1 MFRSVT
7 TLVLSVMIAGSTA
20 EAQARPQPAQQ
31 GASPASTA
39 GATEAGTAAGAG
51 KSTAGLGFVS
61 GGLSFTVPLTGFVY
75 LAFLKSGEVQPNFAE
90 QAFLKDKSPD
100 YTKIWVDSY
109 DRALTKKQKK
119 TIIIA
124 STVGSVAGYFLLYK
138 PLLDRPTY

>member
-1 MFRSVT
+1 MHRLAAT
-7 TLVLSVMIAGSTA
+7 LTLVLVVGSTA
-20 EAQARPQPAQQ
+20 LAQARPQAAQQ
-31 GASPASTA
+31 GAAPATTAGAAEAGSTA
-39 GATEAGTAAGAG
+39 GAS

-100 YTKIWVDSY
+100 YTRVWVDSY

-138 PLLDRPTY
+138 PLLDRPAY

>member
-1 MFRSVT
+1 MRSNVFA
-7 TLVLSVMIAGSTA
+7 LGLGLLLAA
-20 EAQARPQPAQQ
+20 PLEAQRQQPVAQQ
-31 GASPASTA
+31 SSTPSTV
-39 GATEAGTAAGAG
+39 GATEAGTTAGAS
-51 KSTAGLGFVS
+51 KNTAGLGFVS

-124 STVGSVAGYFLLYK
+124 STVGSVAGYFFLYK
-138 PLLDRPTY
+138 PLLDRPAY

>member
-1 MFRSVT
+1 MRFHVLAFGLS
-7 TLVLSVMIAGSTA
+7 LVLTA
-20 EAQARPQPAQQ
+20 PLEAQRQQPAAQQ
-31 GASPASTA
+31 SGAAAGTA
-39 GATEAGTAAGAG
+39 GAAEAGTTAGAG

-61 GGLSFTVPLTGFVY
+61 GSLSFAVPLTGFVY

-90 QAFLKDKSPD
+90 QAFLKDKSPE
-100 YTKIWVDSY
+100 YTRIWVDSY

-138 PLLDRPTY
+138 PLMDRPSY